1 VTAKEASSVP
11 DRNRST
17 HTITP
22 WTRVVA
28 GLLLGAV
35 LYAGVLFVQST
46 LLGQRTAMRLSW
58 YHAAFLIVFGIP
70 FISAVASVAIL
81 GRQPSFWRHLERRS
95 AAQARRPTGAVPRWR
110 FPTWL
115 RRPGLLV
122 LGTLTSL
129 YAILITVSA
138 LDDVRTRIPLLVF
151 AWALAIGVLVALIR
165 WWQVP

>member
-1 VTAKEASSVP
+1 VKVEQASNMP

-17 HTITP
+17 NTITP
-22 WTRVVA
+22 WARVVA

-81 GRQPSFWRHLERRS
+81 GREPSFWRYLERSS
-95 AAQARRPTGAVPRWR
+95 AAHVLRPTGAVPGWR
-110 FPTWL
+110 FTPWL
-115 RRPGLLV
+115 RRLGPLV

-129 YAILITVSA
+129 YAILITASA
-138 LDDVRTRIPLLVF
+138 LDDVRTRVPILVF
-151 AWALAIGVLVALIR
+151 VWALTIGVLVALIR
-165 WWQVP
+165 WWRVP

>member
-1 VTAKEASSVP
+1 MP

-28 GLLLGAV
+28 GLLLSAV

-46 LLGQRTAMRLSW
+46 VLGQRTATRLHW
-58 YHAAFLIVFGIP
+58 YHVAFLIVFGIP

-81 GRQPSFWRHLERRS
+81 GREPSFWRYLERRS
-95 AAQARRPTGAVPRWR
+95 AAQVPRPTRAVSGWR
-110 FPTWL
+110 FTTWV
-115 RRPGLLV
+115 RRPGLLG

-129 YAILITVSA
+129 YAILITASA
-138 LDDVRTRIPLLVF
+138 LGDGHTRVPLLVLV
-151 AWALAIGVLVALIR
+151 WALAIGVLVALIR
-165 WWQVP
+165 WWRVP